1 MNQESRPNPYPLR
14 LEDDLSQWVKA
25 QAKAGDRSINAQ
37 INRLIRESK
46 EATEEKFIHKNE
58 NAPTANG

>member
-1 MNQESRPNPYPLR
+1 MKNPDRQHPVSVR
-14 LEDDLSQWVKA
+14 LEPDLSQWVKA

-46 EATEEKFIHKNE
+46 EAAETRNRK
-58 NAPTANG
+58 

>member
-1 MNQESRPNPYPLR
+1 MSATQTKPYPVR
-14 LEDDLSQWVKA
+14 LDPDISQWVKA

-46 EATEEKFIHKNE
+46 EAAETRNRK
-58 NAPTANG
+58 

>member
-1 MNQESRPNPYPLR
+1 MENPDRQHPVSVR
-14 LEDDLSQWVKA
+14 LEPDLSQWVKA